1 MVVLR
6 TVLIG
11 IVLGTGIT
19 AFSVRDRITDNPD
32 RRGRIAD
39 GPFRDSVT
47 DNHGRVRMSNINGL
61 DHMRYHHCRDRNRF
75 NTLRHSMRDS
85 CGRDCTR
92 DRQGDDSMR

>member
-19 AFSVRDRITDNPD
+19 AFPVRDRITDNPD

-61 DHMRYHHCRDRNRF
+61 II
-75 NTLRHSMRDS
+75 
-85 CGRDCTR
+85 
-92 DRQGDDSMR
+92 